1 MIKFMPIRYW
11 KNISLALFITGLTFT
26 LVGTFCIK
34 GNLVVHWSDEGVPNN
49 FAGKWVLWA
58 LVLLSAISML
68 TYNSFT
74 KEKAYSAGFGGPVS
88 PEMAGALSAGLTG
101 IFSFVAVTLVVYSF
115 YSEILVPI
123 IGTVLIIAMLIV
135 FPLIAYFRN
144 RGNRDK

>member
-1 MIKFMPIRYW
+1 MFFMEFDCAHILRSGITMIKFMPIRYW

-88 PEMAGALSAGLTG
+88 PEMGKSGNG
-101 IFSFVAVTLVVYSF
+101 RSIISRVDRHFFVCC
-115 YSEILVPI
+115 
-123 IGTVLIIAMLIV
+123 
-135 FPLIAYFRN
+135 
-144 RGNRDK
+144 GNVGCLQLLF

>member
-58 LVLLSAISML
+58 MLLLAFLSMFTGMTTGITRDL
-68 TYNSFT
+68 IPSSQVIIILMMYLGRIGTMSF
-74 KEKAYSAGFGGPVS
+74 AYSFFEKRNVPAIQNPV
-88 PEMAGALSAGLTG
+88 EKVMVG
-101 IFSFVAVTLVVYSF
+101 
-115 YSEILVPI
+115 
-123 IGTVLIIAMLIV
+123 
-135 FPLIAYFRN
+135 
-144 RGNRDK
+144 

>member
-49 FAGKWVLWA
+49 FAGKWVLWGG
-58 LVLLSAISML
+58 
-68 TYNSFT
+68 SF
-74 KEKAYSAGFGGPVS
+74 
-88 PEMAGALSAGLTG
+88 
-101 IFSFVAVTLVVYSF
+101 I
-115 YSEILVPI
+115 
-123 IGTVLIIAMLIV
+123 MLIV
-135 FPLIAYFRN
+135 FPVIAYLRN